1 MLTLLGL
8 LTIGTLLALIL
19 FRVTSVLVALTLVPI
34 AAALTSGFG
43 AQVGV
48 FAMDGIRAV
57 TPVAALLAFAV
68 IYFGVMNEAG
78 LFEPLVRRLL
88 RMVGRDP
95 VRISLAT
102 AAIATVAHLDGAGAS
117 TFMVTIPAMLPIYTR
132 TGMSPLALTCTTAL
146 AAGTMN
152 MLPWG
157 GPTTRAAAALQIGT
171 SELFL
176 PIVPAMLAGL
186 ATVFV
191 CAVRIG
197 RKEGILLAA
206 LPIVDVGDGER
217 DLVAGDTGPAPRR
230 ARIDGR
236 WCFNAVL
243 TIATLAALFVEPLP
257 LAVVFM
263 IASAIALIVN
273 YPNADVQ
280 RERMTGHA
288 SAAMMMVTTLLA
300 AGVFT
305 GILTKSGML
314 GAISAD
320 LVRVLSPGVLRHL
333 PIPIGVASMPLS
345 LAFDPDSFYFGLLP
359 VLAHAAQNAGG
370 SAIEVAR
377 AAVLGQMTTGFPVSP
392 LTPATFLLVGLAG
405 VDLVDHQKRTI
416 PYAFTVTVV
425 MTLMA
430 LATRAIHP

>member
-8 LTIGTLLALIL
+8 LTIGALLALIL
-19 FRVTSVLVALTLVPI
+19 FRVTSVLVALTLVPV
-34 AAALTSGFG
+34 AAALAGGFG

-88 RMVGRDP
+88 GVVGRDP
-95 VRISLAT
+95 VKISIGT
-102 AAIATVAHLDGAGAS
+102 AAIAAVAHLDGAGAS

-157 GPTTRAAAALQIGT
+157 GPTTRAAAALQTGT

-176 PIVPAMLAGL
+176 PIVPAMVAGMV
-186 ATVFV
+186 TVFV
-191 CAVRIG
+191 CAARIG
-197 RKEGILLAA
+197 RKERIRLAA
-206 LPIVDVGDGER
+206 LPNGE
-217 DLVAGDTGPAPRR
+217 AGHAVLAADAEPAPRP
-230 ARIDGR
+230 APVDGR
-236 WCFNAVL
+236 WYFNAVL

-263 IASAIALIVN
+263 IASAIAVIVN
-273 YPNADVQ
+273 YPDADVQ

-288 SAAMMMVTTLLA
+288 SAAMMMVTTLFA

-320 LVRVLSPGVLRHL
+320 LVRVLSPDVLRHL

-405 VDLVDHQKRTI
+405 VDLVDHQRRTI

-425 MTLMA
+425 MTLVA
-430 LATRAIHP
+430 LATRAIQP